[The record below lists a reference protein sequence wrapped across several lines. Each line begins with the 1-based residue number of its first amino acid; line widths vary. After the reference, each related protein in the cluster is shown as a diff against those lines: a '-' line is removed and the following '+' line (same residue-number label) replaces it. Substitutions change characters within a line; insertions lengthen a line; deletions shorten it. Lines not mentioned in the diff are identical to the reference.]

1 MGVVALMA
9 QCHGLVAESRL
20 KATEGVRASGWCE
33 RAEKIQNRRNE
44 NEAGSGT
51 DTWRWGA

>member
-20 KATEGVRASGWCE
+20 KASEGVRASGWCVQAHVVE
-33 RAEKIQNRRNE
+33 QRRL
-44 NEAGSGT
+44 GGRSGT
-51 DTWRWGA
+51 RNGQV